1 MVRLPARVR
10 RAIESGKLQEREEQ
24 WRRKE
29 NRGRPPRVNALDVA
43 RDYII
48 LGMTAETV
56 ARLHRISA
64 AHVHR
69 LRAKVLYTSNH
80 DMARSMRKMIGWPI
94 EAADAKLKHYRPR
107 TPADPIENRD
117 KTEKAAS

>member
-1 MVRLPARVR
+1 MGRLPASVR
-10 RAIESGKLQEREEQ
+10 RAIEADQRQEREEQ

-29 NRGRPPRVNALDVA
+29 NRGRPPRVNPLDVM

-48 LGMTAETV
+48 RGMTADQCG
-56 ARLHRISA
+56 RLHRISA

-80 DMARSMRKMIGWPI
+80 EQARTMRKLIGWPV
-94 EAADAKLKHYRPR
+94 EAADAKLKHHRPR
-107 TPADPIENRD
+107 TP
-117 KTEKAAS
+117 